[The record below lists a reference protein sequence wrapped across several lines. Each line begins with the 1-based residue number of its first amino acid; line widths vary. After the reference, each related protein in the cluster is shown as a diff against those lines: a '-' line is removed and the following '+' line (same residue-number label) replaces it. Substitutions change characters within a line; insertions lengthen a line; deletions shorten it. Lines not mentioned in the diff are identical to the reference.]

1 MFIKDLSASDDLD
14 SASMTAVGR
23 RPSGPPAGQAPPNP
37 QDGVP
42 PVGNGSSP
50 IGSPPYHSYPA
61 FKYNPYHSYYQQPL
75 FPTLMP

>member
-1 MFIKDLSASDDLD
+1 MFIKDLSASADLD
-14 SASMTAVGR
+14 SASMTAVG
-23 RPSGPPAGQAPPNP
+23 GGQADPQPGSPPNP

-50 IGSPPYHSYPA
+50 FGSPPYNSYPA
-61 FKYNPYHSYYQQPL
+61 FKYNPYHSYYQQTV